1 MKVEK
6 PAIFFDRDG
15 VLNEDLGYV
24 FEPKN
29 FNWINGAKE
38 AIKFVNDLNY
48 FVIVVTNQSG
58 IARGYFSLS
67 DLDNLHQWIN
77 EELKEIGA
85 KIDKFYFCP
94 HHPDGILEKFSIT
107 CSCRKPNP
115 GMIINAFRDWPI
127 ISSKSILIGDKE
139 SDLQAANSAGIKGY
153 LYKEGNLLNFLEEI
167 LI

>member
-29 FNWINGAKE
+29 FKWVIGAKE
-38 AIKFVNDLNY
+38 AIKFVNDLNF

-58 IARGYFSLS
+58 IARGYFSLA
-67 DLDNLHQWIN
+67 DLDNLHQWMNI
-77 EELKEIGA
+77 ELQANNA

-94 HHPDGILEKFSIT
+94 HYPDGVVEKYSFK
-107 CSCRKPNP
+107 CSCRKPKP
-115 GMIINAFRDWPI
+115 GMILKAFEDWPI
-127 ISSKSILIGDKE
+127 ITSKSILIGDKKT
-139 SDLQAANSAGIKGY
+139 DLDAAEAAGIQGH
-153 LYKEGNLLNFLEEI
+153 LYKEGNLLNFLKKI